1 MSEQRLLQRAG
12 KRKLQNRCAALLIVS
27 RLALLPPR
35 VRLWEQSHPHVRA
48 AVGCEQTRRSCGRTL
63 HSPASG
69 RVQAGDALSLLRYAS
84 WMAGGVEARPPA
96 GARPHDQPPPRR
108 YRTTRG
114 GRESRLVP
122 RSNATTL
129 PATAR
134 TPPNPLPN
142 QAVLPTPTRCAPR
155 LAPSPARRPAPLLVA
170 PLPGAVSLAS
180 VAHHR
185 LRHRGYAPAA
195 WLGCITLCTDP
206 VAYPR
211 HLAHNSSGATRTAAT
226 AAALSASSA
235 AGAWSKSF
243 LFSSTLGAGL
253 IMVRCSR

>member
-12 KRKLQNRCAALLIVS
+12 KRKLQNRCAALLTVS

-35 VRLWEQSHPHVRA
+35 VRLWKESHPRVRA

-69 RVQAGDALSLLRYAS
+69 RSKQVVLSVTSDMRAGWRQALRR
-84 WMAGGVEARPPA
+84 GRLRA
-96 GARPHDQPPPRR
+96 GAPPRR
-108 YRTTRG
+108 PAAASPVQHLGAAARRSLD
-114 GRESRLVP
+114 RSP
-122 RSNATTL
+122 RQTAP

-134 TPPNPLPN
+134 TLPNLLPN
-142 QAVLPTPTRCAPR
+142 QAVLPTPTRCAPP
-155 LAPSPARRPAPLLVA
+155 LAPSPARRPVPLLVA
-170 PLPGAVSLAS
+170 PLPGVSLTA

-185 LRHRGYAPAA
+185 LRHRGYTPAA
-195 WLGCITLCTDP
+195 RLGRVTLIMLPDL
-206 VAYPR
+206 R

-235 AGAWSKSF
+235 AGAWSKAGMVAA
-243 LFSSTLGAGL
+243 TLGAGL
-253 IMVRCSR
+253 VVVRCSR